1 MEHHQSAK
9 QTRFRVKIKKSQI
22 AIRIIS
28 TMLKSKNK
36 YRLKIKTFMSTASP
50 LLIKREYGRL
60 LLYNKR
66 QNGSNLDAH
75 TLMLMYIF

>member
-1 MEHHQSAK
+1 
-9 QTRFRVKIKKSQI
+9 
-22 AIRIIS
+22 
-28 TMLKSKNK
+28 MLKSKNK

-50 LLIKREYGRL
+50 LLIKRVYGRL